1 MTMTNIAI
9 RVHSKKG
16 TKLKNLK
23 DFLPKWDG
31 QKEETPIQTAEDF
44 LARWKSFAEI
54 QNKKQ

>member
-1 MTMTNIAI
+1 MTNIAI
-9 RVHSKKG
+9 LVHSKER

-31 QKEETPIQTAEDF
+31 QKEETPVQTAEDF